1 MGVYRR
7 PAILALWFIAAFAVS
22 RLILSVIFWDRVG
35 PTDGL
40 GFIFAQG
47 LRFDLI
53 TVAAVLGPVFLIRPV
68 LHTAQVLR
76 WLSNVLI
83 PVYLGAV
90 TAAVFFVE
98 ASTAS
103 FIGQFDSR
111 PNFLFVEYLQYPR
124 EVFSTVIASK
134 PVEFSVFSL
143 AALGLAWWVA
153 RWMRRDPFA
162 QRRVS
167 PWFALAALPLVAL
180 LMFALIRSTT
190 AHRPVNPSNAAFSQ
204 DSMVNQLPLNSPYSV
219 LYAIEERRG
228 EAANERIRYGQM
240 EDSEVLEVVLR
251 EAGISAA
258 DQLDPENRPT
268 LHRQTATVRRD
279 EPLNLVIVLLESQG
293 ATYVGSLG
301 GKDLT
306 PNLDSLQDDSIWFE
320 RLYATGIRSAR
331 GIEAVITGFTPSPR
345 TNAVKRSDTQTGFFT
360 LPALLSE
367 KGYHTSFIY
376 GGESHFDNMRRF
388 FLNNGFQEVV
398 DRHDYENPV
407 FEGSWGVSDEDLY
420 ALAHEKLSGRGDEPF
435 FSLIFTTSHHE
446 PFEYP
451 PGRVTDSEYGPRESS
466 IKYADYALG
475 QFLEQARNSDYWENT
490 VFMIVADHNAKTFGE
505 KYVPVRKFRIPG
517 AIIGPTIEPRRISGI
532 SSQID
537 IVPTLLSLIGVD
549 SVHPAIGRDLTRPEY
564 FNGAG
569 RAQMQ
574 FHYNQAWIEEGRA
587 VIFRPD
593 LEPVS
598 LRLGDNDQLLED
610 QNPDPDVLRRA
621 LAHALWGP
629 LMIRMQAYRL

>member
-7 PAILALWFIAAFAVS
+7 PAILALWFIAAFALS
-22 RLILSVIFWDRVG
+22 RVILSFIFWDRIA
-35 PTDGL
+35 PTGGL
-40 GFIFAQG
+40 AFIFGQG
-47 LRFDLI
+47 IRFDLI
-53 TVAAVLGPVFLIRPV
+53 LVASVLGPVFLFRPW
-68 LHTAQVLR
+68 LHTARALR
-76 WLSNVLI
+76 RISNLVV
-83 PVYLGAV
+83 PAYLAVV
-90 TAAVFFVE
+90 TAMVFFIE

-103 FIGQFDSR
+103 FIDQFDSR
-111 PNFLFVEYLQYPR
+111 PNFLFVEYLRYPR
-124 EVFSTVIASK
+124 EVFLTVIASK
-134 PVEFSVFSL
+134 PIEFTLFSL
-143 AALGLAWWVA
+143 LALGLAWWVA

-162 QRRVS
+162 RQSVS
-167 PWFALAALPLVAL
+167 PWFALAAMPLVAF

-228 EAANERIRYGQM
+228 EASNERIRYGWM
-240 EDSEVLEVVLR
+240 EDEEVLEVVLE
-251 EAGISAA
+251 EAGISPV
-258 DQLDPENRPT
+258 DQLDPENRLT
-268 LHRQTATVRRD
+268 LHRQHATVRRD
-279 EPLNLVIVLLESQG
+279 KPLNLVIVLLESQG

-306 PNLDSLQDDSIWFE
+306 PNLDALQDDSIWFE

-345 TNAVKRSDTQTGFFT
+345 TNVVKRSDTQTGFFT

-398 DRHDYENPV
+398 DRHDYENPI

-420 ALAHEKLSGRGDEPF
+420 ALAHEKLSSRGEQPF

-475 QFLEQARNSDYWENT
+475 QFLEQARQSDYWDNT

-517 AIIGPTIEPRRISGI
+517 AIIGAGIEPRRIRGI
-532 SSQID
+532 ASQID
-537 IVPTLLSLIGVD
+537 IVPTLLSLIGLD

-564 FNGAG
+564 RDGAG

-574 FHYNQAWIEEGRA
+574 FHANQAWIEGDRA

-598 LRLGDNDQLLED
+598 LRLGDNDRLLED
-610 QNPDPDVLRRA
+610 SNPDPDVVRRA

-629 LMIRMQAYRL
+629 LMIRRQAYRP